1 LQYNKKHIKNNKEKM
16 KKNLFALAIGIF
28 SILFATSCK
37 SDQPEIGGGEIP
49 TPSNEVSAWI
59 YDQLKDNYLWSL
71 PTNID
76 NNLGPE
82 EYFAKIKNSEDYISR
97 LWKTPTS
104 QATYDIGFE
113 YAINKYQDGNVYYV
127 IYYVKPNTSA
137 ATADLK
143 RGYLITKVNE
153 NQPKSVEEAKTL
165 MSDAIKA
172 GNPVTLTVMVPGGD
186 RTLPFVVTP
195 QVIDENP
202 VYFSQT
208 STVNGNK
215 VGYIL
220 YNQFNQNY
228 NKEIIDKLQE
238 FYNENINYLI
248 LDLRYNNGGSTST
261 AIAIASAVA
270 KGVST
275 SDVFLLHK
283 KREGLKD
290 VPQNFV
296 DKASGVSTSI
306 PKLGDKLT
314 KLYIITGKNTGA
326 TSEPFINS
334 LKAYLGNNLVV
345 VGDQTQGEGYL
356 SFNGPIQKNEW
367 SMLYAYSFVADKDG
381 NYNYKSGITP
391 NEAISEVNESNVSK
405 ILGDFGTTDEAV
417 YAKVI
422 SLISGVR
429 SASETYYNNNEVISS
444 IQDKP
449 FAGITFVE

>member
-1 LQYNKKHIKNNKEKM
+1 M

-28 SILFATSCK
+28 SILFATSCE
-37 SDQPEIGGGEIP
+37 SDKPETGGGGSTTP
-49 TPSNEVSAWI
+49 TNEVSAWI
-59 YDQLKDNYLWSL
+59 YEKFQENYLWNV
-71 PTNID
+71 PTNVD
-76 NNLGPE
+76 NKLGPE
-82 EYFAKIKNSEDYISR
+82 EYFAQVKNSTDYISR
-97 LWKTPTS
+97 LWNTTASQTS
-104 QATYDIGFE
+104 FDIGFE
-113 YAINKYQDGNVYYV
+113 YAINHYQTDNKIYYI

-143 RGYLITKVNE
+143 RGYIITKVNGDE
-153 NQPKSVEEAKTL
+153 PKSVDDAKTL
-165 MSDAIKA
+165 MSEAIKA
-172 GNPVTLTVMVPGGD
+172 GNPITLTVMVPGGD

-195 QVIDENP
+195 QVINENP

-220 YNQFNQNY
+220 YNQFNPNY

-238 FYNENINYLI
+238 FYNNDINYLV
-248 LDLRYNNGGSTST
+248 LDLRYNNGGSSFTG
-261 AIAIASAVA
+261 IAIASAIT

-283 KREGLKD
+283 TREDLND

-334 LKAYLGNNLVV
+334 LRAYWGSNLVV

-367 SMLYAYSFVADKDG
+367 SMLYAYSFIADKDG

-405 ILGDFGTTDEAV
+405 ILGDFGTENEAV

-422 SLISGVR
+422 SLISGLR
-429 SASETYYNNNEVISS
+429 STSETYYNNNEVISS

-449 FAGITFVE
+449 FAGITFAN